1 MSFKFPELKRPQYPS
16 APEVLLSAL
25 AWSVVPRHPDQAGA
39 GLIYHRQGGRK
50 TRKVTIEQTRPAG
63 DGLYAFRD
71 SLGRQQWR
79 VLESDE
85 LPTEVAEAAA
95 EALVGA
101 KPRKG
106 VGFASSGI
114 GLAGALLQDPVG
126 GLGAQNPPNF
136 ANLLNTMYALGGT
149 TANGT
154 AATRWFEVARHFSG
168 TRHLKEIEHAL
179 AETTLKRFLPE
190 GSWPPDGP
198 QVDPISEPSPAPDW
212 WQREVNE
219 ANIGTPFSWF
229 RSSWDRLCSPEW
241 YQVLPA
247 RRWAGWAVCVLRN
260 AIGFTFL
267 WEANFFIELAR
278 GIADPARDPDTVAR
292 WALSPTRPL
301 IPYQRG
307 GVAQMDVMP
316 SIRKLL
322 TRGLAC
328 RKAIIDAAG
337 ELDVVPD
344 DLPGL
349 VAALRARAPEGIG
362 PALAGSVRPAGLP
375 NLIETVRYALQERS
389 SPDAPD
395 HHALLKVVSRNYTH
409 VAPAPEWI
417 VVMSAM
423 AANGPSDLVRLG
435 DVQGSLEALGF
446 KPRIDFLLEALER
459 AGLCASAADGD
470 EGIEINLG
478 FGRK

>member
-1 MSFKFPELKRPQYPS
+1 MSFQFPELKRPQYPS

-25 AWSVVPRHPDQAGA
+25 AWSVVPRTAGLA
-39 GLIYHRQGGRK
+39 NVGLIYQRQGGKKGKR
-50 TRKVTIEQTRPAG
+50 VAIEQTRPRG

-71 SLGRQQWR
+71 SLHRRQWSVR
-79 VLESDE
+79 ETDE
-85 LPTEVAEAAA
+85 LPVEVAEAAA
-95 EALVGA
+95 EALLGV
-101 KPRKG
+101 KPPKG
-106 VGFASSGI
+106 VGYASSAI

-126 GLGAQNPPNF
+126 GLGVRNPPNF
-136 ANLLNTMYALGGT
+136 ANLLNTMYALGGN
-149 TANGT
+149 AVDGT
-154 AATRWFEVARHFSG
+154 AATRWFDVARHFSK
-168 TRHLKEIEHAL
+168 TPHLEDIEEAL
-179 AETTLKRFLPE
+179 AETTLERFLPE
-190 GSWPPDGP
+190 ESWPPDSP
-198 QVDPISEPSPAPDW
+198 RVDPTSVPAPAPEW
-212 WQREVNE
+212 WQHEVVD
-219 ANIGTPFSWF
+219 AGIGTPFSWF

-247 RRWAGWAVCVLRN
+247 RRWASWAVCVLRT

-278 GIADPARDPDTVAR
+278 GIADHARDPNTVAH
-292 WALSPTRPL
+292 WALNPTKPL

-322 TRGLAC
+322 TQGLAC
-328 RKAIIDAAG
+328 RKAIIEGTGAL
-337 ELDVVPD
+337 EVVPN
-344 DLPGL
+344 DLAGL
-349 VAALRARAPEGIG
+349 VVALRSENTKAIKH
-362 PALAGSVRPAGLP
+362 ALAGSVRPAGLP
-375 NLIETVRYALQERS
+375 NLIETVRYALLARS
-389 SPDAPD
+389 SPDSSD

-423 AANGPSDLVRLG
+423 AANKPSDVVRLG